1 MQRSASKCAQR
12 PQPDVHET
20 VFGRRK
26 DLSEGKRNTNI
37 NSFVIFSSPLLF
49 LFSSSS
55 LCMPPVNAAQSC
67 DTLSHAPLLLSEPS
81 SLASSSSSSSLLS
94 FSPQPSLS
102 PRSTL
107 SPQLTYHLPVHQ
119 WYFNGTHNDLN
130 WWGLDYPP
138 LTAYH
143 SLVCGAVAHAINPEW
158 VALDA
163 SHGIET
169 PGVRLFMRLTAL
181 VADILLFVPAAWL
194 LAKLAGSQVRASEET
209 EAALRREAHQGKG
222 REARKG
228 PGRTTV
234 APATATATVA
244 ATSGAPLART
254 LTLVALLL
262 QPGAILIDHGHFQFN
277 MIALGLALLA
287 QWAVAKDRDLLGSC
301 LFVLSL
307 NYKQM
312 TLYYAPVFF
321 FGLLG
326 KAINTSANLWAAA
339 LRVALIGAV
348 VVSTFALCWLPFI
361 TSLEQ
366 AAQGEGRR

>member
-1 MQRSASKCAQR
+1 M
-12 PQPDVHET
+12 
-20 VFGRRK
+20 
-26 DLSEGKRNTNI
+26 
-37 NSFVIFSSPLLF
+37 
-49 LFSSSS
+49 
-55 LCMPPVNAAQSC
+55 
-67 DTLSHAPLLLSEPS
+67 
-81 SLASSSSSSSLLS
+81 
-94 FSPQPSLS
+94 
-102 PRSTL
+102 
-107 SPQLTYHLPVHQ
+107 PVHQ

-143 SLVCGAVAHAINPEW
+143 SLVCGAVAHAIGPEW
-158 VALDA
+158 VALDT

-194 LAKLAGSQVRASEET
+194 MARLVGSQVRTSEEA
-209 EAALRREAHQGKG
+209 EAALRRREAHQGRG
-222 REARKG
+222 REARKKAG
-228 PGRTTV
+228 GTPV
-234 APATATATVA
+234 ATATAA
-244 ATSGAPLART
+244 ATSGAPLAGT

-326 KAINTSANLWAAA
+326 KAVNASANLWAAA
-339 LRVALIGAV
+339 FRVALIGAV
-348 VVSTFALCWLPFI
+348 VISTFALCWLPFI

-366 AAQGEGRR
+366 VAQGEKSDAGPRTERCPTLYFLLPNSQPYFRCSLAPALSVCERTV